1 MSSDTVQQIKDRLSI
16 VEVVESYITIEK
28 AGKNFKARSPFS
40 SDKTASFYVSP
51 DQNLYHCFSTGKGG
65 DIFTFVQEMEGVD
78 FKGALK
84 ILADKAGIELTYQPQ
99 ENKGERDRLFRILD
113 VSAIFYSK
121 IFEKNKEAQ
130 DYIKDRGLTEET
142 IKEWKIGFSPE
153 GWRSL
158 FTFFTNKKVNSLEL
172 VKAGLIKQGESGN
185 YYDRFRGRIMFPISD
200 PSGRVVG
207 FTGRILKKD
216 KDSAKYINSPETE
229 LFNKSQ
235 ILFGYDKA
243 KTGIRKNDFS
253 ILVEGQM
260 DVLMAHQAGYTNTV
274 ASSGTALTDYQ
285 LDLLKRLSSRLVIA
299 LDGDGAGL
307 RASEKAWKMALEK
320 GIDVKVALIPSG
332 SDPADLIKE
341 DISKWKDVIKK
352 SKHIIEVLMDLI
364 EQTETDSRK
373 VGQRIHAEIVPY
385 IRSIDNSLEQ
395 SHFVDMVSS
404 RFDIRSEA
412 LWEEVKKKVS
422 TNVENNFTP
431 VQETTPDKKEDS
443 TVLDKVLGIYVWQSS
458 ANEKWID
465 VENVKKEISDFVSDF
480 EDRVSKIKEANPGLL
495 FSLELHF
502 SSKEHLQGEV
512 QDLIKNLKLKIKKE
526 KWNQLKLDL
535 KKAELSGDYEGQEKI
550 MGEIT
555 KLSQEIALH
564 K

>member
-1 MSSDTVQQIKDRLSI
+1 MSSDTVQNIKDRLSI

-99 ENKGERDRLFRILD
+99 ENKGERDRLFRILE
-113 VSAIFYSK
+113 VTALFYSK

-130 DYIKDRGLTEET
+130 DYIKKRGLTDET
-142 IKEWKIGFSPE
+142 IQEWKIGFAPA

-158 FTFFTNKKVNSLEL
+158 FTFFSNKKVKAEEL
-172 VKAGLIKQGESGN
+172 IKAGLIKKGDSGN

-207 FTGRILKKD
+207 FTGRILNKEKD
-216 KDSAKYINSPETE
+216 EAKYINSPETE
-229 LFNKSQ
+229 LFNKSN

-307 RASEKAWKMALEK
+307 RASEKAWKMALTK
-320 GIDVKVALIPSG
+320 GIDVKVALVPTG

-341 DISKWKDVIKK
+341 DISKWKEVIKN
-352 SKHIIEVLMDLI
+352 SKHIIDVLMDLI
-364 EQTETDSRK
+364 EQAEPDSRK
-373 VGQRIHAEIVPY
+373 RSQRIHTEIVPY

-412 LWEEVKKKVS
+412 LWEEVKKKKES
-422 TNVENNFTP
+422 SENNFVP
-431 VQETTPDKKEDS
+431 KQEMEVTKKEDQTIS
-443 TVLDKVLGIYVWQSS
+443 EKLLGIYLWQSCVD
-458 ANEKWID
+458 EKWID
-465 VENVKKEISDFVSDF
+465 VDNMKEEISVCIPVF
-480 EDRVSKIKEANPGLL
+480 EEKIEKIKTNNPGLL
-495 FSLELHF
+495 FSLELHY
-502 SSKEHLQGEV
+502 SSKEQLEQEV
-512 QDLIKNLKLKIKKE
+512 KDLIHHLKLQAKKE
-526 KWNQLKLDL
+526 KWNLLKQTL
-535 KKAELSGDYEGQEKI
+535 KEAELSGDYEAQEKI
-550 MGEIT
+550 MGDIT

-564 K
+564 

>member
-78 FKGALK
+78 FKGSLK

-99 ENKGERDRLFRILD
+99 ENKGERDRLFRILE
-113 VSAIFYSK
+113 VTAIFYSK
-121 IFEKNKEAQ
+121 IFEKNKEAM
-130 DYIKDRGLTEET
+130 DYVKNRGLTDET
-142 IKEWKIGFSPE
+142 IKEWKIGFSPL

-158 FTFFTNKKVNSLEL
+158 FTFFSNKKVKAEEL
-172 VKAGLIKQGESGN
+172 VKAGLIKKGDSGN

-207 FTGRILKKD
+207 FTGRILNKEKD
-216 KDSAKYINSPETE
+216 EAKYINSPETE
-229 LFNKSQ
+229 LFNKSN

-307 RASEKAWKMALEK
+307 RASEKAWKMALAK
-320 GIDVKVALIPSG
+320 GIDVKVALVPIG

-341 DISKWKDVIKK
+341 DISKWKEVIKN
-352 SKHIIEVLMDLI
+352 SKHIIEVLMNLI
-364 EQTETDSRK
+364 EQAEPDSRK
-373 VGQRIHAEIVPY
+373 RSQRIHTEIVPY

-395 SHFVDMVSS
+395 SHFVDMISS

-412 LWEEVKKKVS
+412 LWEEVKKKKES
-422 TNVENNFTP
+422 SENNFVP
-431 VQETTPDKKEDS
+431 KQEMEVTKKEDQTIS
-443 TVLDKVLGIYVWQSS
+443 EKLLGIYMWQSGVD
-458 ANEKWID
+458 EKWVD
-465 VENVKKEISDFVSDF
+465 VENMKEEISVCIPVF
-480 EDRVSKIKEANPGLL
+480 EEKIEKIKTNNPGLL
-495 FSLELHF
+495 FSLELHYN
-502 SSKEHLQGEV
+502 SKEQLEQEV
-512 QDLIKNLKLKIKKE
+512 KDLVHHLKLQSKKE
-526 KWNQLKLDL
+526 KWNMLKQTL
-535 KKAELSGDYEGQEKI
+535 KEAELSGDYEAQEKI
-550 MGEIT
+550 MEDIT

-564 K
+564 